1 MNIFYEL
8 AKQIRGK
15 RKQKLSD
22 NNKDKECVVNVYTSW
37 SLYTQT
43 LMQGGVL
50 LSSSSWHIPQD
61 LTIRSSLYEFV
72 TGKEV

>member
-1 MNIFYEL
+1 MNIFYEF

-22 NNKDKECVVNVYTSW
+22 NKKDKECVVNVYTSW

-50 LSSSSWHIPQD
+50 LSSSSQD